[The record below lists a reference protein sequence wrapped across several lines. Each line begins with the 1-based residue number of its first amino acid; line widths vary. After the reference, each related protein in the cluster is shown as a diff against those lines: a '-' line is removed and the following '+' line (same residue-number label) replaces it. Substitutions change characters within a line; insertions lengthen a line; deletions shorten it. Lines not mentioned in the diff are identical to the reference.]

1 MKKLGVNTKAGAN
14 LTRIKEN
21 ENLFKKPIEFNKNL
35 RRLSFLNNKNNDANQ
50 KDHQDKC
57 DKTKVKEINDVFKNC
72 MVALSHN
79 KICTRNA
86 FDIRIIDH
94 LEDLVNLNDEEI
106 NEELNDEML
115 ETGDFNLSFTR
126 ASKAIE
132 GATKVYGYRVE
143 AIYDQTYNFLSNMNI
158 AKQSEVN
165 EELVEEK
172 KNANEISNRKI
183 KKRKL
188 EFLQESSTLAKSSD
202 ITMDSVTVS
211 NISVDTFFLK
221 LNSTYDHSSS
231 NSYLL
236 PNLILNNDLSIQF
249 DGDID
254 ACEYKKRKKMEEA
267 TEEGVDEDTADTQ
280 TSGKFP
286 PMIRSSSSYDND
298 CSDAMVKCYKKKL
311 FLHSDVLR
319 DILFGAGNEDFNS
332 LNICPELDYFK
343 AEISKHKMKRSE
355 SKELEDGEQGN
366 DEDDDD
372 DDEEDDR
379 RYAYNLNEEE
389 HMSMHKGDDYGGE
402 RAKNNLA
409 SSVGGNL
416 TMDNLLDDCD
426 FHNASV
432 GDGRMLNSS
441 VNNNSMHFNDY
452 KIEDLNIEN
461 VMQES
466 LAFDNM
472 NLNDSVG
479 NNLNYSQSI
488 LSFQQGSNTMT
499 GLPLPELMKSENKD
513 FSLMNSLGGNFPL
526 STQNSL
532 FFKNQGGSPTRKG
545 LISTIPDEDTLWNR
559 NVMTFEN
566 RLNAIDV
573 NNKFNYHYYVPSKLM
588 AHGNFRN
595 LMDIAK
601 GTHKNKHMVLQSVVQ
616 KKVKASFDVSLIDF
630 ENLYKEI
637 NDVELSTYDLW
648 KKEKKKYVSNA
659 LFSID
664 QTSYIFETKD
674 NCINCVNT
682 VTDRIMKFSKAPM
695 IAPGD
700 YCGDL
705 KLNVVLN
712 EVNSDFVTND
722 MGQIHYGEGR
732 NMESTFPENMDEH
745 QDCHMQEGL
754 NDAIDKFY
762 NMDFDDIWQNENEH
776 NLSKQG
782 SKNENA
788 SALQLRQRVSHGT
801 TLGNANME
809 NVAKFVDV
817 SKIKKILC
825 DIVKPA
831 GKEATGSEGP
841 AQRNDQIVPYVEE
854 KTTTFKDIIIA
865 TKSKMNPE
873 EVNGTSIHMLF
884 VCLLYTCNDQELLLE
899 KIPNEDNFYVR
910 YGLPVEYHVKPDDM
924 LMLEN

>member
-14 LTRIKEN
+14 LSRINEN
-21 ENLFKKPIEFNKNL
+21 ENLFKKPIEFNKNI
-35 RRLSFLNNKNNDANQ
+35 RRLSFLNNKNNDDNQ
-50 KDHQDKC
+50 KDHVDKC

-158 AKQSEVN
+158 AKQSDMN
-165 EELVEEK
+165 EELIEEK

-221 LNSTYDHSSS
+221 LNSTYDHSSG

-254 ACEYKKRKKMEEA
+254 ACEYKKRKKMEDA
-267 TEEGVDEDTADTQ
+267 NEEGMDEDTAATQ
-280 TSGKFP
+280 TSCKSP
-286 PMIRSSSSYDND
+286 LMVRSSSMQESD
-298 CSDAMVKCYKKKL
+298 CSDVMVKCYKKKL

-319 DILFGAGNEDFNS
+319 DILLGGGNEDFNS

-343 AEISKHKMKRSE
+343 AEISKHKMKRSD
-355 SKELEDGEQGN
+355 SKEFEDGEQGN
-366 DEDDDD
+366 DAEDDDEDDDD
-372 DDEEDDR
+372 HKYD
-379 RYAYNLNEEE
+379 YNLNEAEN
-389 HMSMHKGDDYGGE
+389 MRMYKGDCYGGE
-402 RAKNNLA
+402 GAKNNLA
-409 SSVGGNL
+409 LSLGGNL
-416 TMDNLLDDCD
+416 AMDNLLDDND
-426 FHNASV
+426 FNSASV
-432 GDGRMLNSS
+432 SDGRMLNSS
-441 VNNNSMHFNDY
+441 VNNNSMHFSDY

-472 NLNDSVG
+472 NLNDCIG

-488 LSFQQGSNTMT
+488 LSFHQGSNTMT

-513 FSLMNSLGGNFPL
+513 FSLMNSLGGNFPM

-532 FFKNQGGSPTRKG
+532 FFKNQGGSPTRKS

-573 NNKFNYHYYVPSKLM
+573 NNKFNYHYYVPSKLI

-595 LMDIAK
+595 LMDIGK
-601 GTHKNKHMVLQSVVQ
+601 GTHKNKNTVLHSVVQ

-682 VTDRIMKFSKAPM
+682 VTDRIMKFSKAAM
-695 IAPGD
+695 ITPSN
-700 YCGDL
+700 YNGDL

-712 EVNSDFVTND
+712 EVSSDFVAND
-722 MGQIHYGEGR
+722 MGYMNYAEGK
-732 NMESTFPENMDEH
+732 NMGSMFPEHMDDH

-762 NMDFDDIWQNENEH
+762 NMDFEDIWQNENEN

-782 SKNENA
+782 SKIENA
-788 SALQLRQRVSHGT
+788 SALQLRQSVSRGS
-801 TLGNANME
+801 TLGHANME

-817 SKIKKILC
+817 SKIKKMLC

-831 GKEATGSEGP
+831 ENETSD
-841 AQRNDQIVPYVEE
+841 AQGRAQQNDQIVPYVEE
-854 KTTTFKDIIIA
+854 KTTTFKDIVNA
-865 TKSKMNPE
+865 TKSRMNPA

-899 KIPNEDNFYVR
+899 NIPNEDNFYVR
-910 YGLPVEYHVKPDDM
+910 YGLPVEYHVKTDDVM
-924 LMLEN
+924 MLEN

>member
-14 LTRIKEN
+14 LSRINEN
-21 ENLFKKPIEFNKNL
+21 ENLFKKPIEFNKNI
-35 RRLSFLNNKNNDANQ
+35 RRLSFLNNKNNDADQ
-50 KDHQDKC
+50 KDHVDKC
-57 DKTKVKEINDVFKNC
+57 DKTKVKEINEVFKNC

-158 AKQSEVN
+158 AKQGEGN

-172 KNANEISNRKI
+172 KNANEISNRKA

-221 LNSTYDHSSS
+221 LNSTYDHSSG

-267 TEEGVDEDTADTQ
+267 NEEGVDEEAVPTKMSSKSSLMART
-280 TSGKFP
+280 
-286 PMIRSSSSYDND
+286 SSSNDND
-298 CSDAMVKCYKKKL
+298 CSDLMVKCYKRKL
-311 FLHSDVLR
+311 FLNSDVLR
-319 DILFGAGNEDFNS
+319 DILFRAGSEDFNS
-332 LNICPELDYFK
+332 LSICPELDYFK
-343 AEISKHKMKRSE
+343 AEISKHKMKRSD
-355 SKELEDGEQGN
+355 SKELEDGELGN
-366 DEDDDD
+366 DDNDDDEDDDD
-372 DDEEDDR
+372 S
-379 RYAYNLNEEE
+379 RYDYNLGEGEN
-389 HMSMHKGDDYGGE
+389 MRMLKGDYYPGE
-402 RAKNNLA
+402 GAKNNMAL
-409 SSVGGNL
+409 SLGGNDI
-416 TMDNLLDDCD
+416 MDNLLDDSD
-426 FHNASV
+426 FNNASV
-432 GDGRMLNSS
+432 NDGRTLNSS

-472 NLNDSVG
+472 NLNDCIG

-513 FSLMNSLGGNFPL
+513 FSLMNSLGGNFPM
-526 STQNSL
+526 STQNTL

-573 NNKFNYHYYVPSKLM
+573 NNKFNYHYYVPSKLI

-601 GTHKNKHMVLQSVVQ
+601 GTHKNKQHMVLQSIVQ

-682 VTDRIMKFSKAPM
+682 VTDRIMKFSKAAM
-695 IAPGD
+695 ITRSD
-700 YCGDL
+700 YSGGL
-705 KLNVVLN
+705 KLNVVLD

-722 MGQIHYGEGR
+722 MGLMNYAEGK
-732 NMESTFPENMDEH
+732 NMESMFPDHMDDH

-762 NMDFDDIWQNENEH
+762 NMDFEDIWQNENEN

-782 SKNENA
+782 SKNENV
-788 SALQLRQRVSHGT
+788 SALQLRQSVSRGS
-801 TLGNANME
+801 TLGNPNME

-831 GKEATGSEGP
+831 GKEASDTQG
-841 AQRNDQIVPYVEE
+841 QTQQNDQIVPYVEE
-854 KTTTFKDIIIA
+854 KTTTFKDIINA
-865 TKSKMNPE
+865 TKSKMNPA

-899 KIPNEDNFYVR
+899 KIPNEDNFYVH
-910 YGLPVEYHVKPDDM
+910 YGLPVEYHVKPDDV

>member
-1 MKKLGVNTKAGAN
+1 MKKLGVNTKSGAN
-14 LTRIKEN
+14 LSRINEN
-21 ENLFKKPIEFNKNL
+21 ENLFKKPIEFNKNI
-35 RRLSFLNNKNNDANQ
+35 RRLSFLNNKNNDANE
-50 KDHQDKC
+50 KDHLDKC
-57 DKTKVKEINDVFKNC
+57 DKTKVKEINEVFKNC

-165 EELVEEK
+165 EELMDEK
-172 KNANEISNRKI
+172 KNVNEISNRKM

-221 LNSTYDHSSS
+221 LNSTYDHSSG

-254 ACEYKKRKKMEEA
+254 ACEYKRRKKMEVANEEGMDENADA
-267 TEEGVDEDTADTQ
+267 TER
-280 TSGKFP
+280 SGKSP
-286 PMIRSSSSYDND
+286 VIMQSSSSEDNE
-298 CSDAMVKCYKKKL
+298 CSEQMVKCYKRKL

-319 DILFGAGNEDFNS
+319 DVLLGAGNEDFSS

-343 AEISKHKMKRSE
+343 AEINKHRMKRSD
-355 SKELEDGEQGN
+355 SKDLEDG
-366 DEDDDD
+366 DDDD
-372 DDEEDDR
+372 NHHEDDNEEDD
-379 RYAYNLNEEE
+379 YNLNEGGNIR
-389 HMSMHKGDDYGGE
+389 MHKGDYYPGE
-402 RAKNNLA
+402 SAKNNLA
-409 SSVGGNL
+409 LNLSGNM
-416 TMDNLLDDCD
+416 TMDNLLDDSD
-426 FHNASV
+426 FNNASG

-466 LAFDNM
+466 LSFDNM
-472 NLNDSVG
+472 NLNDCVG
-479 NNLNYSQSI
+479 TNLNYSQSI

-513 FSLMNSLGGNFPL
+513 FSLMNSLGGNFSL
-526 STQNSL
+526 STQNTL
-532 FFKNQGGSPTRKG
+532 FFKNQGGSPRGKG

-559 NVMTFEN
+559 NVMNLEN

-573 NNKFNYHYYVPSKLM
+573 NNKFNYHYYAPSKLI

-595 LMDIAK
+595 LMDIGK
-601 GTHKNKHMVLQSVVQ
+601 GTYKNKHMVLNSIAQ

-674 NCINCVNT
+674 YCINCVNT
-682 VTDRIMKFSKAPM
+682 VTDRIMKFSRAAM
-695 IAPGD
+695 ATRGD
-700 YCGDL
+700 YTGDL

-712 EVNSDFVTND
+712 EVNSDFLTND
-722 MGQIHYGEGR
+722 MGHINFPEGK
-732 NMESTFPENMDEH
+732 NMESMFPEHLDDH
-745 QDCHMQEGL
+745 QDSHIQAGL

-762 NMDFDDIWQNENEH
+762 NMDFEDVWQNENEN
-776 NLSKQG
+776 NLSKQE

-788 SALQLRQRVSHGT
+788 SALQLRQSASRGS
-801 TLGNANME
+801 TLGNPNME

-831 GKEATGSEGP
+831 GKEASDVDIP
-841 AQRNDQIVPYVEE
+841 AEQNDQIVPYMEE
-854 KTTTFKDIIIA
+854 KTTTFKDIINA
-865 TKSKMNPE
+865 TKSKMNPA

-899 KIPNEDNFYVR
+899 KIPNEDDFYVH
-910 YGLPVEYHVKPDDM
+910 YGLPVEYHVKPDDV

>member
-1 MKKLGVNTKAGAN
+1 MKKLGVNTKAGTN
-14 LTRIKEN
+14 LSRIKES

-35 RRLSFLNNKNNDANQ
+35 RRLSFLNKKGNDDNH
-50 KDHQDKC
+50 KDNLDKC
-57 DKTKVKEINDVFKNC
+57 EKTKVKEINDVFKNC

-106 NEELNDEML
+106 NEELNNELL
-115 ETGDFNLSFTR
+115 ENGDFNLSFTR

-143 AIYDQTYNFLSNMNI
+143 AIYDQTYSFLSNVNI
-158 AKQSEVN
+158 AKQSDTN
-165 EELVEEK
+165 EELIDEK
-172 KNANEISNRKI
+172 KNVNEVSNKKI
-183 KKRKL
+183 KKRKI

-202 ITMDSVTVS
+202 ITVDSISVS

-221 LNSTYDHSSS
+221 LNSAYDHSSG

-254 ACEYKKRKKMEEA
+254 ACEYKKRKKMEKVN
-267 TEEGVDEDTADTQ
+267 EEDIKEDMNGNNASDTYFASAQ
-280 TSGKFP
+280 S
-286 PMIRSSSSYDND
+286 N
-298 CSDAMVKCYKKKL
+298 SDLMMKCYKKKL
-311 FLHSDVLR
+311 FLHSNILR
-319 DILFGAGNEDFNS
+319 DIFFGNENEDFNS
-332 LNICPELDYFK
+332 LSICPELDYFK
-343 AEISKHKMKRSE
+343 EEINKHKLKRTN
-355 SKELEDGEQGN
+355 SKELGDGNDGDEDG

-372 DDEEDDR
+372 NDNN
-379 RYAYNLNEEE
+379 RYDYKTNEEE
-389 HMSMHKGDDYGGE
+389 NTNLGKNDEYGGDNP
-402 RAKNNLA
+402 RNNLGL
-409 SSVGGNL
+409 SLDGN
-416 TMDNLLDDCD
+416 MAIDNLLDDID
-426 FHNASV
+426 FNNRNM
-432 GDGRMLNSS
+432 GDSKMLNSS
-441 VNNNSMHFNDY
+441 LNNNNMHFNDY
-452 KIEDLNIEN
+452 RIDDLNIEN

-466 LAFDNM
+466 LVFDNM
-472 NLNDSVG
+472 NLNDSAG
-479 NNLNYSQSI
+479 NNLNFSQSI
-488 LSFQQGSNTMT
+488 LSFQQGNNTMA

-513 FSLMNSLGGNFPL
+513 FSLMNSLGGNFPMN
-526 STQNSL
+526 TQNTL
-532 FFKNQGGSPTRKG
+532 FFKNQSGTPTRAG

-573 NNKFNYHYYVPSKLM
+573 NNRFNYHYYVPSKLIVN
-588 AHGNFRN
+588 GNFRN

-601 GTHKNKHMVLQSVVQ
+601 FSHKNKQIVHNSLAN
-616 KKVKASFDVSLIDF
+616 KKAKASFDVSVIDF

-637 NDVELSTYDLW
+637 NDVELSKYDLW

-682 VTDRIMKFSKAPM
+682 VTDRIMKFSKVAM
-695 IAPGD
+695 ITPDD
-700 YCGDL
+700 YNSDL

-712 EVNSDFVTND
+712 EVNNDFVTND
-722 MGQIHYGEGR
+722 LNQINFGECK
-732 NMESTFPENMDEH
+732 NTESMFLENMDDQ
-745 QDCHMQEGL
+745 QDCHMQDGL

-762 NMDFDDIWQNENEH
+762 NMDFEDIWQNETEN

-782 SKNENA
+782 SKNENV
-788 SALQLRQRVSHGT
+788 SILQLHQSISR
-801 TLGNANME
+801 GNTRGNPNIE
-809 NVAKFVDV
+809 NVSKFVDV

-831 GKEATGSEGP
+831 GNEGV
-841 AQRNDQIVPYVEE
+841 DEDEHGGDHKIVPYVEE
-854 KTTTFKDIIIA
+854 KTTTFKDIINE
-865 TKSKMNPE
+865 TKSKMNPA

-910 YGLPVEYHVKPDDM
+910 YGLPVEYHVKPDDIFM
-924 LMLEN
+924 LKN